1 MPTIERYQLILLI
14 VPLVLIILAAYIFD
28 LLPQTNYIKKFLD
41 LMIERDLEELM
52 MKNGLT
58 KTSVKTFQRIRW
70 LFALLFGTLI
80 TLLVQ
85 GGVIKRFIVAFLVI
99 FIVYKLLYIYLLMME
114 SSRIKKMNELLPYT
128 IKTLAYLTYIY
139 PASVAIKKSVAYIPK
154 EFRYDMELLYSEI
167 YMDPN
172 SKKPYNN
179 FVNRYKHKLHLLD
192 TYLDQIYRL
201 DQSGIKSGEKQLDTL
216 NQKVSGEISRTRKMK
231 NKRVNN
237 TVAYLGFI
245 PVVLMVIVLIY
256 LLIALSVSSLF

>member
-1 MPTIERYQLILLI
+1 MPTIQRYQLILLI
-14 VPLVLIILAAYIFD
+14 VPLVLILFAAYYLD
-28 LLPQTNYIKKFLD
+28 LFPKTNYLKKFMD
-41 LMIERDLEELM
+41 WMIEKDVEELM
-52 MKNGLT
+52 LKNGLT
-58 KTSVKTFQRIRW
+58 KTSIATFQRIRW
-70 LFALLFGTLI
+70 LFALIFGFLI
-80 TLLVQ
+80 M
-85 GGVIKRFIVAFLVI
+85 IVAKGPVYKRLIIAALVI
-99 FIVYKLLYIYLLMME
+99 FVMYKVLYVYLLMKE
-114 SSRIKKMNELLPYT
+114 SSRISRMNELLPYA

-139 PASVAIKKSVAYIPK
+139 PASVAIKKSVAYIPE
-154 EFRYDMELLYSEI
+154 EFKYDMELLYNEI

-216 NQKVSGEISRTRKMK
+216 NQKVSAEISRTRKIK

-245 PVVLMVIVLIY
+245 PVVLMVIILIY
-256 LLIALSVSSLF
+256 LLISLSVSALF